1 MQQTKAY
8 HARATLMKSKRM
20 NIVTVL
26 LLGISLLS
34 TVASAGDKP
43 RDATDEQLQRCL
55 DDDSHGST
63 GDQTDCI
70 ETARKAWDTRMNRA
84 YTQLMKAL
92 PPAAAAS
99 LRTAQRDWLV
109 YRDAESK
116 AQLDFYETR
125 HGTMYVPMQA
135 NASMALIRDRAQR
148 LEGDLEVLRIETP

>member
-1 MQQTKAY
+1 MQQRKVD
-8 HARATLMKSKRM
+8 HAEGTPLKPKRM
-20 NIVTVL
+20 NTVTVL
-26 LLGISLLS
+26 LGALLLS
-34 TVASAGDKP
+34 MATYATDKP
-43 RDATDEQLQRCL
+43 GDMTDNQLQRCL
-55 DDDSHGST
+55 DDDAHAST
-63 GDQTDCI
+63 GGQTECI
-70 ETARKAWDTRMNRA
+70 ETARKTWDTRMNRA
-84 YTQLMKAL
+84 YTQLMKVL

-148 LEGDLEVLRIETP
+148 LEGDLDVLRIETP